1 MNKKGSDFLNN
12 IVSKLVQAN
21 QVQQAGGMDQARQ
34 MQAKSYTKTFSIWY
48 RKNNLVVSL
57 S

>member
-1 MNKKGSDFLNN
+1 MNN